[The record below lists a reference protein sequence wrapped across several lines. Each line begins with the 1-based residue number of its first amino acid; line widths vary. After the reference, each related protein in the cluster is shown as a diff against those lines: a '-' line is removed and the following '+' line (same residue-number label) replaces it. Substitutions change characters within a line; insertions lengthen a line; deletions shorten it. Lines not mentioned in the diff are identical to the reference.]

1 MTNRIHPSALGQW
14 ATCPKQAYAAMSGR
28 DVAPVP
34 SVAEW
39 VGACAH
45 ARIAGRQEPDLQ
57 RGYTFWD
64 SLTPNIHVAL
74 YQIQEIAGRV
84 MGFLA
89 EHGYELHGA
98 EIDVESDWVK
108 GTLDLLVKKDV
119 EDTLTI
125 VDVKTGQ
132 RVPLG
137 VWHQLGAYADA
148 YNLGHSQPHVS
159 GLVAIHVPR
168 TSPREAQPL
177 TAFSREAYP
186 CVVEARIL
194 VLEVDDWIHTRTLDT
209 MPAMPGL
216 GCASCKLDCAVRAWG
231 DE

>member
-1 MTNRIHPSALGQW
+1 MSDRIHPSALGQW

-28 DVAPVP
+28 DSAPVP

-39 VGACAH
+39 VGAYAH
-45 ARIAGRQEPDLQ
+45 AMIAGRLQPDLP

-64 SLTPNIHVAL
+64 SITPNIQVAGH
-74 YQIQEIAGRV
+74 QINGIAAIVEGW
-84 MGFLA
+84 LL
-89 EHGYELHGA
+89 EHGYEVHGSELA
-98 EIDVESDWVK
+98 VESDWVE

-119 EDTLTI
+119 GDTLTI

-159 GLVAIHVPR
+159 ELVVIHAPR

-177 TAFSREAYP
+177 KAFIRDAYR
-186 CVVEARIL
+186 CAVEARIL
-194 VLEVDDWIHTRTLDT
+194 VLEVDDWMHTRTLDT